1 MPGLRCAAVAE
12 GNLARANIG
21 RLIGLGVNQAS
32 LGLPERHG
40 LSHAEAGPSHVA
52 ALLDR
57 ECQVDE
63 ILSTVLS

>member
-21 RLIGLGVNQAS
+21 RLIGLGVNQAA
-32 LGLPERHG
+32 LGLPKRDG
-40 LSHAEAGPSHVA
+40 LSHAEAGPCHIA

-57 ECQVDE
+57 
-63 ILSTVLS
+63 